1 MPEWK
6 HTSYIKK
13 GLFHDTTGIE
23 CQDSVIVREDEY
35 CIVAALADGL
45 GSLENSAVASSAAT
59 DAVWTLFSAL
69 GKDKIILESEKRA
82 QALAKSLVE
91 GIVKKVKN
99 EAESMG
105 LSTASMDCTLVF
117 VYISKLYD
125 YAITGRL
132 GDSAICVITEDNA
145 IALSDSGKSANGTC
159 AIFDKDAALH
169 MELSFWDIPASRIC
183 GFILT
188 SDGLDNEV
196 YRKGSPYVNK
206 AAETYFNAVLAADPQ
221 RVIEERIAELTA
233 EQDTAF
239 DDDISIAVVNQATK
253 KVIFPGDPTWL
264 CTCGARNRLQDTYCQ
279 ECGQDFIKLYS
290 HVRFREY
297 GGKAAFFARLN
308 ATPYEE
314 ERLIGIQTAPK
325 AAAEIAT
332 PTQDD
337 AVLSFYT
344 AAENIGQPEAPPKE
358 AKAAKSAK
366 TDIRKHLP
374 FISTLGMLCIVAGFA
389 LASAVIPKESK
400 KNIPDSPALSPDVS
414 FSEGSAGLTTE
425 PVLPE
430 DDGALNDP
438 EQTPGSPNST
448 STDNGSL
455 QSPQENTVDE
465 NQDDSKE
472 KGQKPGELSKYEVID
487 NLDVWGVPNDQETL
501 LDGLSEGEIVRRTE
515 KESSPDES
523 GIVWVEVT
531 TYKDVV
537 GWVKDSSIHEIG
549 DTSLWMVKL
558 SPDGLHVRNKPE
570 DGEWGGYKFN
580 ENHEKIKLSNGDVVT
595 RVGEETETTAD
606 KRIWY
611 KIIYKDNGKERIG
624 WVASYY
630 LEQIDPKTDE

>member
-59 DAVWTLFSAL
+59 DAVWILFSAL

-196 YRKGSPYVNK
+196 YRKGSSYVNK

-308 ATPYEE
+308 ANPYEE

-325 AAAEIAT
+325 AAAENAT
-332 PTQDD
+332 PPQDD
-337 AVLSFYT
+337 AVLSFYA

-374 FISTLGMLCIVAGFA
+374 FISALGMLCIVAGFA

-400 KNIPDSPALSPDVS
+400 KNIPDNPAPSLEVDSSAEPAEEQGTSKPKNPTPPPESPDPTPGDDDETLNT
-414 FSEGSAGLTTE
+414 SEDLGGGPSEHGGTE
-425 PVLPE
+425 P
-430 DDGALNDP
+430 G
-438 EQTPGSPNST
+438 G
-448 STDNGSL
+448 
-455 QSPQENTVDE
+455 ENT
-465 NQDDSKE
+465 KE
-472 KGQKPGELSKYEVID
+472 LEKTAYTVI
-487 NLDVWGVPNDQETL
+487 NA
-501 LDGLSEGEIVRRTE
+501 
-515 KESSPDES
+515 
-523 GIVWVEVT
+523 
-531 TYKDVV
+531 
-537 GWVKDSSIHEIG
+537 
-549 DTSLWMVKL
+549 
-558 SPDGLHVRNKPE
+558 PE
-570 DGEWGGYKFN
+570 DGLEVWSGADEELPLCGRLNEGMTVYKISDASDN
-580 ENHEKIKLSNGDVVT
+580 VDGNDIKWVEIT
-595 RVGEETETTAD
+595 YGEEQSGWVNFYYLKEDIDGDIKQYEVTPENGLRVHKEPTKTKETVITGLIKGAVVAQTD
-606 KRIWY
+606 KRTVEN
-611 KIIYKDNGKERIG
+611 DEGKWILISGTDAEGNEYIG
-624 WVASYY
+624 WAAFEH
-630 LEQIDPKTDE
+630 LKLLAAPTKE